1 MRDVAE
7 RYFYLSDLYNMR
19 RDSDKKWQSVKTL
32 QNDSARFFDGVHNR
46 QHLKQQSPESVI

>member
-7 RYFYLSDLYNMR
+7 RYFYLSDSYNMR
-19 RDSDKKWQSVKTL
+19 RDSDKTL

-46 QHLKQQSPESVI
+46 QHLTQQSPESVI